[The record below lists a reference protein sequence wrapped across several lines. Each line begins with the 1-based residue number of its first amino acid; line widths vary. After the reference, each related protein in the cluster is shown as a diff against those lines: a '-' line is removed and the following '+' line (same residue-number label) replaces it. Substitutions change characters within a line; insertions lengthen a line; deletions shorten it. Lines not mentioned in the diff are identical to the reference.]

1 MSTNK
6 PFKPGNIVTRV
17 DGIGG
22 VRAARL
28 NDRRQLMDTT
38 PIGLLAALAAVAIV
52 GAVIYMVRAMH
63 AESVTRKE
71 QR

>member
-1 MSTNK
+1 
-6 PFKPGNIVTRV
+6 
-17 DGIGG
+17 
-22 VRAARL
+22 
-28 NDRRQLMDTT
+28 MDTT

>member
-1 MSTNK
+1 MT
-6 PFKPGNIVTRV
+6 P
-17 DGIGG
+17 
-22 VRAARL
+22 
-28 NDRRQLMDTT
+28 DTT
-38 PIGLLAALAAVAIV
+38 PLPLLALLAAAAIV